1 MDTINK
7 VLQIFGYQLHKNNVK
22 LPTKSVKSPKI
33 QDNNQSIKNGII
45 NESEPKFPLRSK
57 TKPKPILKKQ
67 SAKRKD

>member
-1 MDTINK
+1 MEKINK

-22 LPTKSVKSPKI
+22 LPVKSVKSPKI

-45 NESEPKFPLRSK
+45 NESEPKFPVRSK
-57 TKPKPILKKQ
+57 VKPKPILKKQ